1 MEPKP
6 EHVDKG
12 GRGNPLA
19 RAPRCGAA
27 MEGGRMCRQPVPM
40 TGMRCHLHQARPE
53 DLVPVPELPAGVAV
67 PTLFQDA
74 TWQQALVGFVA
85 EIYRDYTGLN
95 TGADLRQILAAGAAH
110 VRLVFG
116 TESLDPKDIELLSR
130 VVDRHLRALRATPKE
145 QEAGRTGKD
154 GKGAQGLLVAGMQ
167 VGALLERVRGAL
179 SPAQRRAMAAGRPI
193 AGAEVLQAHAP
204 AEAPD
209 EAEVLDDEDELGAPG
224 PIGLA
229 DEDLPPDPFA

>member
-6 EHVDKG
+6 EHVDTG

-27 MEGGRMCRQPVPM
+27 MEGGRLCRQPVPM
-40 TGMRCHLHQARPE
+40 AGMRCYLHQAKPE
-53 DLVPVPELPAGVAV
+53 DLVPAPDLPAGVAV
-67 PTLFQDA
+67 PALFQDA

-179 SPAQRRAMAAGRPI
+179 SPAQRHALAAGNPV
-193 AGAEVLQAHAP
+193 AGAGAAAP
-204 AEAPD
+204 LGPAVPAD
-209 EAEVLDDEDELGAPG
+209 DAEAEVLEEEPDLPGKAAEDP
-224 PIGLA
+224 
-229 DEDLPPDPFA
+229 DLPPDPFA

>member
-6 EHVDKG
+6 EHVDTG

-27 MEGGRMCRQPVPM
+27 MEGGRLCRQPVPM
-40 TGMRCHLHQARPE
+40 TGMRCHLHHARPE
-53 DLVPVPELPAGVAV
+53 DLVPAPELPAGVAV

-179 SPAQRRAMAAGRPI
+179 SPAQRHALAAGRPV
-193 AGAEVLQAHAP
+193 AGGGGLAPQGPADTTDDGDAEVLEEELDLP
-204 AEAPD
+204 AKA
-209 EAEVLDDEDELGAPG
+209 AEDP
-224 PIGLA
+224 
-229 DEDLPPDPFA
+229 DLPPDPFV

>member
-6 EHVDKG
+6 EKVDTG

-19 RAPRCGAA
+19 RAPRCGAEL
-27 MEGGRMCRQPVPM
+27 EGGRLCRQPVPM
-40 TGMRCHLHQARPE
+40 RGMRCSLHQAKPE
-53 DLVPVPELPAGVAV
+53 DLVPGPELPAGVRV
-67 PTLFQDA
+67 PALFQDPA
-74 TWQQALVGFVA
+74 WQSALTWFVA

-130 VVDRHLRALRATPKE
+130 VVDRHLRNLRATPKE
-145 QEAGRTGKD
+145 QEAGKTGKG
-154 GKGAQGLLVAGMQ
+154 GKGAEGLLMAGVQ

-179 SPAQRRAMAAGRPI
+179 SPAQRRALAAGRTI
-193 AGAEVLQAHAP
+193 AGTEALAEPAP
-204 AEAPD
+204 ALARVVP
-209 EAEVLDDEDELGAPG
+209 DDEDEDDQGPLGVA
-224 PIGLA
+224 GLV